1 MWHVRF
7 AHCIFNF
14 SITIAVVSVS
24 VSAALL
30 VVMRVTC
37 ARSSFSGQLWP
48 PTEVC
53 SMATSAT
60 TPGSTMLTLP
70 LDSIRQILWRF
81 ADRYD
86 LQMLVQSARGVARG
100 TVARMVAAGERNNHE
115 WTPAKNEMLEA
126 FDRAGITAAFMEPEE
141 GGFISGPK
149 NLALALAAFELAWVD
164 GGAATASLAGFLAL
178 APIHE
183 RGTPEQSRHYKMLS
197 APPQPGE
204 DRKPWR
210 GAFVLTEP
218 IPYVGVDTGMLS
230 GKMRIVQWRDGEEP
244 WLQIEKRGR
253 FITNIAAANFVT
265 AAVTSDDPRI
275 KGSCVVILEESDE
288 GTFDHGT
295 PTRKLVH
302 QLSSTG
308 DPIFS
313 SKVPASRIVGGYT
326 INNGVIVP
334 NFNHGEV
341 IEAVFRRTRVTVGL
355 MTAAK
360 LLSAVE
366 PVIRYQR
373 GRFRG
378 AEGAKPG
385 TVRYEFGIQQ
395 REDALHRLVD
405 IWATGEAA
413 ASLGFAA
420 ARIFDDLD
428 PIEKQKNEIL
438 AQRGIFD
445 GRAEVR
451 ALRESRL
458 RAIELLKMD
467 AGDPRRS
474 EIDSD
479 PLVQFVLKDA
489 EANVLCPATK
499 LWNTGNGANM
509 MREAVSLMG
518 GYGITEDCPGFLASK
533 WMDAQLEATY
543 EGPEAVQRRQLT
555 VTMASDVFQAEFRS
569 WIAEM
574 RRIASSHPGTGA
586 CTLASAMRMWLWTF
600 EHLHKATDAD
610 GNKLY
615 HGQRQGVT
623 FPLADALCW
632 LLASRH
638 QILDVLELE
647 ERGVSDP
654 SVVECLAGTVNFLS
668 DLCHVQTARAA
679 GEVSRICAELVFGYK
694 EHPSWTGQTCAT
706 CSFSSDEID
715 ELEET
720 MPGIAAIA
728 VDVVHPN
735 GSHPF
740 KAGPCAGCAG
750 ASDFLQLQNKL
761 CSCLSGSRLAKD
773 RAGETVSKIMIPEAL
788 DYPA

>member
-1 MWHVRF
+1 
-7 AHCIFNF
+7 
-14 SITIAVVSVS
+14 
-24 VSAALL
+24 
-30 VVMRVTC
+30 
-37 ARSSFSGQLWP
+37 
-48 PTEVC
+48 
-53 SMATSAT
+53 MATAAT
-60 TPGSTMLTLP
+60 TTPTMLTLP
-70 LDSIRQILWRF
+70 GDQVRQIQWRF

-100 TVARMVAAGERNNHE
+100 TVAHMVAAGERNSHE

-149 NLALALAAFELAWVD
+149 NLALSLAAFELAWVD

-183 RGTPEQSRHYKMLS
+183 RGTPEQSRHYKALS

-204 DRKPWR
+204 ERKPWR

-218 IPYVGVDTGMLS
+218 IPYVGVETGMLN
-230 GKMRIVQWRDGEEP
+230 GKVRVAGWRDGEEP
-244 WLQIEKRGR
+244 WLQVEKRGR
-253 FITNIAAANFVT
+253 FITNIAFANFATV
-265 AAVTSDDPRI
+265 AVASDDPRI
-275 KGSCVVILEESDE
+275 KGSCVVILEETDE

-295 PTRKLVH
+295 ATKKLVH

-308 DPIFS
+308 DPIFNLR
-313 SKVPASRIVGGYT
+313 VPASRIVGGYT
-326 INNGVIVP
+326 IKNGVIIP
-334 NFNHGEV
+334 NFDHGEV

-373 GRFRG
+373 VRFRG
-378 AEGAKPG
+378 AEGARPG
-385 TVRYEFGIQQ
+385 TIRYEQGIQQ

-405 IWATGEAA
+405 VWATGEAA

-420 ARIFDDLD
+420 ARLFDELD
-428 PIEKQKNEIL
+428 PLEKEKTAIL
-438 AQRGIFD
+438 AQRGIA
-445 GRAEVR
+445 GRRAELK
-451 ALRESRL
+451 ALRESEQS
-458 RAIELLKMD
+458 AIELLRMRD
-467 AGDPRRS
+467 GDPRR
-474 EIDSD
+474 EEVAAD

-489 EANVLCPATK
+489 AANVLCPATK
-499 LWNTGNGANM
+499 LWNTGHGVNV

-555 VTMASDVFQAEFRS
+555 VTMTSEVFLAELRA
-569 WIAEM
+569 WAGEM
-574 RRIASSHPGTGA
+574 RRIASTHPGTGA
-586 CTLASAMRMWLWTF
+586 CTVATTMRMWLWTL
-600 EHLHKATDAD
+600 EHLQKATDAE
-610 GNKLY
+610 GSKLY

-638 QILDVLELE
+638 QILDLLELE
-647 ERGVSDP
+647 QRGRSD
-654 SVVECLAGTVNFLS
+654 VALAEALPGTLQFLS
-668 DLCHVQTARAA
+668 DLCHVQAAQAA
-679 GEVSRICAELVFGYK
+679 GEVSRICAELVFGYN
-694 EHPSWTGQTCAT
+694 EHPSWNETGCRL
-706 CSFSSDEID
+706 CFSADELD

-728 VDVVHPN
+728 IDVVGGD
-735 GSHPF
+735 GSHPM
-740 KAGPCAGCAG
+740 KAGPCARCAG
-750 ASDFLQLQNKL
+750 ANDFLQLQNKV

-773 RAGETVSKIMIPEAL
+773 RAAENVSKVMIPEAL
-788 DYPA
+788 DYPT

>member
-1 MWHVRF
+1 
-7 AHCIFNF
+7 
-14 SITIAVVSVS
+14 
-24 VSAALL
+24 
-30 VVMRVTC
+30 
-37 ARSSFSGQLWP
+37 
-48 PTEVC
+48 
-53 SMATSAT
+53 MATTAT
-60 TPGSTMLTLP
+60 NTIPTMVTLP
-70 LDSIRQILWRF
+70 GDPLRQIQWRF
-81 ADRYD
+81 ADRFD

-100 TVARMVAAGERNNHE
+100 TVARMVAAGERNTHE
-115 WTPAKNEMLEA
+115 WTSAKNEMLEA

-141 GGFISGPK
+141 GGFIAGPK

-183 RGTPEQSRHYKMLS
+183 RGTPEQSRHYKALS
-197 APPQPGE
+197 APPQPGD

-230 GKMRIVQWRDGEEP
+230 GKVRVAAWHDGEEP
-244 WLQIEKRGR
+244 WLQVEKRGR
-253 FITNIAAANFVT
+253 FITNIAFANFVT
-265 AAVTSDDPRI
+265 AAVASDDPKV
-275 KGSCVVILEESDE
+275 KGSCVVILEKTDE

-295 PTRKLVH
+295 PTKKLVH

-308 DPIFS
+308 DPIFNL
-313 SKVPASRIVGGYT
+313 KVPASRIVGGYT
-326 INNGVIVP
+326 IKDGVIVP
-334 NFNHGEV
+334 NFNHSEI

-378 AEGAKPG
+378 AEAAKPG
-385 TVRYEFGIQQ
+385 TVRYEQGIQQ

-405 IWATGEAA
+405 VWASGEAA

-420 ARIFDDLD
+420 ARLFDELD
-428 PIEKQKNEIL
+428 PIEKQKTAIL
-438 AQRGIFD
+438 AERGIAG
-445 GRAEVR
+445 GRTELK
-451 ALRESRL
+451 ALRDSEQK
-458 RAIELLKMD
+458 AVELLSMRVD
-467 AGDPRRS
+467 DPRR
-474 EIDSD
+474 EELASD

-499 LWNTGNGANM
+499 LWNTGHGANM

-555 VTMASDVFQAEFRS
+555 ITMTSDVFLAQMRA
-569 WIAEM
+569 WADQM
-574 RRIASSHPGTGA
+574 RRIAATHPGTGA
-586 CTLASAMRMWLWTF
+586 CTLATAMRMWLWTLV
-600 EHLHKATDAD
+600 HLQTARDAA

-647 ERGVSDP
+647 RHSLEEASASDG
-654 SVVECLAGTVNFLS
+654 LAGTVSFLG
-668 DLCHVQTARAA
+668 DLCHVQAAQAA
-679 GEVSRICAELVFGYK
+679 GEVSRICAELVFGYN
-694 EHPSWTGQTCAT
+694 EHPGWDERGCTHC
-706 CSFSSDEID
+706 FSYE
-715 ELEET
+715 ELEELEEVI
-720 MPGIAAIA
+720 PGIAAIA
-728 VDVVHPN
+728 TDVVGPD
-735 GSHPF
+735 GSHPL
-740 KAGPCAGCAG
+740 KAGPCATCAG
-750 ASDFLQLQNKL
+750 AGDFLRLQNKL

-773 RAGETVSKIMIPEAL
+773 RAAETVSKVMIPEAL

>member
-1 MWHVRF
+1 
-7 AHCIFNF
+7 
-14 SITIAVVSVS
+14 
-24 VSAALL
+24 
-30 VVMRVTC
+30 
-37 ARSSFSGQLWP
+37 
-48 PTEVC
+48 
-53 SMATSAT
+53 MATSAT
-60 TPGSTMLTLP
+60 TATPMLTLP
-70 LDSIRQILWRF
+70 DDPIRQIQWRF

-86 LQMLVQSARGVARG
+86 LQMLVQSSRGVARG
-100 TVARMVAAGERNNHE
+100 TVAHMVAAGERNSHE

-126 FDRAGITAAFMEPEE
+126 FDRAGITGAFMDPEE
-141 GGFISGPK
+141 GGFIIGPK

-183 RGTPEQSRHYKMLS
+183 RGTPEQSRHYKALS

-204 DRKPWR
+204 GRKPWR

-218 IPYVGVDTGMLS
+218 IPYVGVDTGMLN
-230 GKMRIVQWRDGEEP
+230 GKVRIAGWRDGEEP
-244 WLQIEKRGR
+244 WLQVEKRGR
-253 FITNIAAANFVT
+253 FITNIAFANFAT
-265 AAVTSDDPRI
+265 AAVISDDPRI
-275 KGSCVVILEESDE
+275 KGSCIVILEETDE
-288 GTFDHGT
+288 GIFDHGT
-295 PTRKLVH
+295 PTKKLVH

-308 DPIFS
+308 DPIFNL
-313 SKVPASRIVGGYT
+313 KVPASRIVGGYG
-326 INNGVIVP
+326 IKDGAIVP
-334 NFNHGEV
+334 NFNHSEV

-378 AEGAKPG
+378 AEGARPG
-385 TVRYEFGIQQ
+385 TVRYEQGIQQ

-405 IWATGEAA
+405 VWATGEAA

-420 ARIFDDLD
+420 ARLFDELD
-428 PIEKQKNEIL
+428 PIEKQKKEIL
-438 AQRGIFD
+438 AERGIAG
-445 GRAEVR
+445 GRAELK
-451 ALRESRL
+451 ALRESEQ
-458 RAIELLKMD
+458 RAIELLNMRE
-467 AGDPRRS
+467 GDPRRAGLA
-474 EIDSD
+474 DD

-499 LWNTGNGANM
+499 LWNTGHGANM

-555 VTMASDVFQAEFRS
+555 VTMASEVFLAQFKA
-569 WIAEM
+569 WGAQM
-574 RRIASSHPGTGA
+574 RRIAARHPGTGA
-586 CTLASAMRMWLWTF
+586 CTLATAMRMWVWTL
-600 EHLHKATDAD
+600 EHLQNATDAA
-610 GNKLY
+610 GSKLY

-632 LLASRH
+632 LLASRQ

-647 ERGVSDP
+647 ERGAGDP
-654 SVVECLAGTVNFLS
+654 ALADALPGTIQFLS
-668 DLCHVQTARAA
+668 DLCHVQAAQAA
-679 GEVSRICAELVFGYK
+679 GEVSRICAELVFGYN
-694 EHPSWTGQTCAT
+694 EHPAWDEQGCKQC
-706 CSFSSDEID
+706 FSPEELD

-720 MPGIAAIA
+720 MPGIAAMA
-728 VDVVHPN
+728 VDVVSVNGHHPM
-735 GSHPF
+735 
-740 KAGPCAGCAG
+740 KAGPCASCAG
-750 ASDFLQLQNKL
+750 ASDFLRLQTKL

-773 RAGETVSKIMIPEAL
+773 RAAETVSKVMIPEAL